1 MARQAITMN
10 SDGAGTLTVPFASAI
25 ALSSPFIGQSR
36 LRLYEINLLEGT
48 APRGSWNQIRYR
60 MFSEYGIPEAQIR
73 AASQWITGG
82 ALEYEVSLTI
92 EDQIVTY
99 LTKAPHRSLIRET
112 FTTVQYFLEVGTDTF
127 NTQLLPGQYPP
138 SQTNF
143 PLVLD
148 TGVVPAVDVSA
159 EFQAEAGVSMS
170 ARPIAGAYVQPT
182 FTALGGVSMDARV
195 TGPPTPRPI
204 FNIPLDVRMD
214 VGINTKDVAASFRAD
229 VTARMS
235 VNIQHDK
242 SVAASFNAPIE
253 ARMAAV
259 VSHDKTARPGV
270 FSVPIDTRFD
280 VNVEGTKSIRPTF
293 NALDG
298 VSIEAGVRADR
309 HVRAEFV
316 ALDGV
321 RIAVRI
327 PRQYVDTPGFY
338 RLDADTGM
346 RFDTHKIYDGDALTQ
361 ALYDRMAVPLGYRT
375 TRPGYGAGPFEA
387 TPHPDDAAISLR
399 AALLSDPQ
407 VSAVSHQVFYE
418 PSGAR
423 IDFAVT
429 ADVGGEPTELAL
441 SVNL

>member
-1 MARQAITMN
+1 MAFQDVTGRFSSDSLFISPAAPLASAFISLVPISLHTIWLGAGGSGTIFYQMTHKAAIASHNNRPSSQWMNGGRLEYQVGSRTVRLEHAGAQIIQDGRASVNVLINLTRDITNAEFPPDSNSFTMRLH
-10 SDGAGTLTVPFASAI
+10 DGAV
-25 ALSSPFIGQSR
+25 
-36 LRLYEINLLEGT
+36 E
-48 APRGSWNQIRYR
+48 YR
-60 MFSEYGIPEAQIR
+60 
-73 AASQWITGG
+73 
-82 ALEYEVSLTI
+82 
-92 EDQIVTY
+92 
-99 LTKAPHRSLIRET
+99 
-112 FTTVQYFLEVGTDTF
+112 
-127 NTQLLPGQYPP
+127 
-138 SQTNF
+138 
-143 PLVLD
+143 
-148 TGVVPAVDVSA
+148 DVSA
-159 EFQAEAGVSMS
+159 EFRAEAGVGMA
-170 ARPIAGAYVQPT
+170 ARPIAGAYIQPT
-182 FTALGGVSMDARV
+182 FTALGGVSMDAGV
-195 TGPPTPRPI
+195 TGPPTPRPV

-214 VGINTKDVAASFRAD
+214 AGINTKDVLASFRAD
-229 VTARMS
+229 LTAQMS
-235 VNIQHDK
+235 ASIQHDK
-242 SVAASFNAPIE
+242 SVVASFNAPIE
-253 ARMAAV
+253 ARLAAG

-270 FSVPIDTRFD
+270 FNAPIEARFD
-280 VNVEGTKSIRPTF
+280 ANLEGTKSIRPTF
-293 NALDG
+293 AALDG
-298 VSIEAGVRADR
+298 VSIDAGVKADR
-309 HVRAEFV
+309 HVRAEFA

-429 ADVGGEPTELAL
+429 ANVSGEPTELAL
-441 SVNL
+441 SVSV

>member
-1 MARQAITMN
+1 MAFQDVTGRFSLDSLSIRPPAPLATAFLGATPLSLWNIWL
-10 SDGAGTLTVPFASAI
+10 GAGGSSTVFYQMTHTLVSVD
-25 ALSSPFIGQSR
+25 SSDRPS
-36 LRLYEINLLEGT
+36 
-48 APRGSWNQIRYR
+48 
-60 MFSEYGIPEAQIR
+60 
-73 AASQWITGG
+73 SQWINGG
-82 ALEYEVSLTI
+82 ALEYEVGSRTVRLQHAGAQRYSEGNRYMNVLANLTRDISNADFPSDSNSFTMRLHDGAI
-92 EDQIVTY
+92 EY
-99 LTKAPHRSLIRET
+99 R
-112 FTTVQYFLEVGTDTF
+112 
-127 NTQLLPGQYPP
+127 
-138 SQTNF
+138 
-143 PLVLD
+143 
-148 TGVVPAVDVSA
+148 DVSA
-159 EFQAEAGVSMS
+159 EFRAEAGVSMS

-242 SVAASFNAPIE
+242 SVAASFSAPIE

-293 NALDG
+293 TALDG